1 MSEPV
6 KFDAPA
12 VDDGTT
18 YTLTEA
24 AAVLNAQMCQNVGHP
39 LTLTAITPESITC
52 PRCGT
57 AWTLTEQVG

>member
-1 MSEPV
+1 MTAPA
-6 KFDAPA
+6 KFDAPT

-24 AAVLNAQMCQNVGHP
+24 AAVLNQQMCTNLGHP
-39 LTLTAITPESITC
+39 LTLTAITPEAITC

-57 AWTLTEQVG
+57 TWTLTAA